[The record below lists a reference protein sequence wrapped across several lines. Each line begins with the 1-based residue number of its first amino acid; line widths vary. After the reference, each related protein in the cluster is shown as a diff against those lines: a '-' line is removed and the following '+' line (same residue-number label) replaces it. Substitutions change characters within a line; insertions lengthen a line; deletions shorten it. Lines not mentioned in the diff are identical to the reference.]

1 MLRVRRLKMAG
12 NWRHGIC
19 FFGTGDLVA
28 ARKYDT
34 MYPNIRRDAGQSRRV
49 LARQCLGTNNGA
61 EFIHRLLQCRASD
74 GGCMPGIGGATVSGM
89 RARLP

>member
-1 MLRVRRLKMAG
+1 MAG

-34 MYPNIRRDAGQSRRV
+34 MYPNTRRDPGQSRRA
-49 LARQCLGTNNGA
+49 LARQSPGTKKGA
-61 EFIHRLLQCRASD
+61 DLIHRLWRSRASD
-74 GGCMPGIGGATVSGM
+74 GGYLPGMGGAMVSGM